1 MTVTWTVVIPVK
13 VLARAK
19 SRLGVLAGARR
30 PELALAMAAD
40 TVCAVLGCQEV
51 GQVLVVS
58 SDTAV
63 ADSLAPLGVTVVGE
77 PTVPAKNIVPAK
89 NTVPAA
95 AASGTTPLD
104 RPEDGLN
111 AALVH
116 GATTAAGLWP
126 GTGIVALSADLPALR
141 PAELGRALRA
151 AGALP
156 GRASFVADAQDVG
169 TTLYAAP
176 PGTRFDPMF
185 GGASRRRH
193 AAGGVCELLL
203 DGIPG
208 LRRDVDT
215 PEDLRMAVALGTGT
229 RTMAVAGELLGAA

>member
-19 SRLGVLAGARR
+19 SRLGVLAGPRR

-40 TVCAVLGCQEV
+40 TVCAALGCPEV

-58 SDTAV
+58 SDSAV
-63 ADSLAPLGVTVVGE
+63 ADSLALLGVTVVAE
-77 PTVPAKNIVPAK
+77 PDA
-89 NTVPAA
+89 PAA
-95 AASGTTPLD
+95 TAGQATSLD

-111 AALVH
+111 TALVH
-116 GATTAAGLWP
+116 GATAAAGRWP
-126 GTGIVALSADLPALR
+126 ESGVAALSADLPALR

-156 GRASFVADAQDVG
+156 DRASFVADAQDVG

-176 PGTRFDPMF
+176 PGVQFRPLF